1 MVEPLAATRLDVR
14 GRARSASVAGKTLS
28 SAPESIRKCRR
39 ELASKMEIDEE
50 EDAEEGD
57 GKGLPAAATSGR
69 PVRFPEP
76 EDPSV

>member
-1 MVEPLAATRLDVR
+1 M
-14 GRARSASVAGKTLS
+14 GSVGVGSRKDALVGT
-28 SAPESIRKCRR
+28 ESIRKCRR